1 MTIIKTATGLIIK
14 EPTIEIKRKIL
25 QYFSLSRPTR
35 EYFIYSG
42 NDVTRKPLFGK
53 EHDVIYITS
62 GILGIKDSILQK
74 ELSKYSTITPP
85 QGKRIDIKMSRE
97 PRSDLQRDCIDLMTA
112 STNNKITIELRPGV
126 GDRKSVV

>member
-42 NDVTRKPLFGK
+42 ND
-53 EHDVIYITS
+53 E
-62 GILGIKDSILQK
+62 
-74 ELSKYSTITPP
+74 
-85 QGKRIDIKMSRE
+85 
-97 PRSDLQRDCIDLMTA
+97 
-112 STNNKITIELRPGV
+112 
-126 GDRKSVV
+126 